1 MARDQGFRVLMT
13 ISLDLC
19 TLEFLTFTNNAFFK
33 QPVLKI
39 VPVIF
44 INWRQEVLS
53 TIYYWPLSLILWLW
67 ERLQKWREY
76 I

>member
-1 MARDQGFRVLMT
+1 MT

-44 INWRQEVLS
+44 INWHQEVLS